1 MVLELT
7 VGALGCKK
15 SSAPSCHIKDINI
28 KTKTCLA
35 VLRKGYIMKKKI
47 VLLVILVIGFAA
59 GNALA
64 NDLLNPSF
72 EEGDTGRFD
81 PQNVTYWTTV
91 GTNGWHHNDV
101 NYAGTGVNC
110 VHSGTKGVKI
120 WWDDTSLYQ
129 DVNVIAG
136 NEYDFSVWA
145 LSTSH
150 DNLGLRGAD
159 AVFQVEWY
167 DDVCDLILDEEI
179 GRFYGGLMSAPGDPC
194 DPYDIWK
201 FISGT
206 RTAPALAVT
215 CKVLFYLDCGECL
228 PVFDP
233 IDGSIY
239 WDDVSVTGSYI
250 ASNPEP
256 PDGAND
262 LVPFD
267 VTALSWQ
274 RPAPRQGGDT
284 ISCDVWFGTDPNM
297 PGTNT
302 KILDKQDANSV
313 AISPD
318 SHQDYYWRVDCYDPN
333 TPGPEIKS
341 EGDKTW
347 TFNTAD
353 NCLSYMPGDIH
364 EDCYV
369 NFADVEEMAA
379 NWLECNDGS
388 NLQCQ

>member
-1 MVLELT
+1 
-7 VGALGCKK
+7 
-15 SSAPSCHIKDINI
+15 
-28 KTKTCLA
+28 
-35 VLRKGYIMKKKI
+35 MKKKI

-72 EEGDTGRFD
+72 EEGVLGRFGGD
-81 PQNVTYWTTV
+81 PIPYWMTV

-110 VHSGTKGVKI
+110 VHSGDKGVKI

-145 LSTSH
+145 LSTSY

-159 AVFQVEWY
+159 AVFQVEWF
-167 DDVCDLILDEEI
+167 DDANTTPEHLILAEEI

-194 DPYDIWK
+194 DPYDTWK

-228 PVFDP
+228 PSFDP

-239 WDDVSVTGSYI
+239 WDDLSVTGSYA

-256 PDGAND
+256 ADDPLH
-262 LVPFD
+262 LVPLIPFD
-267 VTALSWQ
+267 VNALSWD
-274 RPAPRQGGDT
+274 RPAPREGGDT
-284 ISCDVWFGTDPNM
+284 ILCDVWFGTDGNM

-313 AISPD
+313 AVSSLD
-318 SHQDYYWRVDCYDPN
+318 SHQDYYWRVDCYDPD
-333 TPGPEIKS
+333 TPGPEIKT
-341 EGDKTW
+341 EGETW
-347 TFNTAD
+347 TFNTGD
-353 NCLSYMPGDIH
+353 NCGLSYMLGDVS

-369 NFADVEEMAA
+369 NVADLAEMVA
-379 NWLECNDGS
+379 NWTKCNDVS
-388 NLQCQ
+388 NPQCQ

>member
-1 MVLELT
+1 LVLELT
-7 VGALGCKK
+7 VGVLRRK

-47 VLLVILVIGFAA
+47 VLLVILVMGFAA

-64 NDLLNPSF
+64 NNVLNPSF
-72 EEGDTGRFD
+72 ELGLLGRFD

-91 GTNGWHHNDV
+91 GTNGWHHDDV
-101 NYAGTGVNC
+101 NYGGCGVSAI
-110 VHSGTKGVKI
+110 HSGDKAVKI
-120 WWDDTSLYQ
+120 WMDDTYLYQ

-136 NEYDFSVWA
+136 KMYDFSVWA
-145 LSTSH
+145 IALEC
-150 DNLGLRGAD
+150 DNLGLRFAD

-167 DDVCDLILDEEI
+167 NDANNMISDEEI
-179 GRFYGGLMSAPGDPC
+179 GRFYGAPIVGEPC
-194 DPYDIWK
+194 DPYDTWK

-206 RTAPALAVT
+206 RTAPSLAVT
-215 CKVLFYLDCGECL
+215 CKVLLYLDRHEGA
-228 PVFDP
+228 FD
-233 IDGSIY
+233 IDGSIS
-239 WDDVSVTGSYI
+239 WDDVSVTWRYA
-250 ASNPEP
+250 ASNPKP
-256 PDGAND
+256 ADGALD
-262 LVPFD
+262 LVPSE
-267 VTALSWQ
+267 VTALSWD

-284 ISCDVWFGTDPNM
+284 ILCDVWFGTDGNM

-302 KILDKQDANSV
+302 KILNKQDANSV
-313 AISPD
+313 AISSLD

-341 EGDKTW
+341 ENDKTW
-347 TFNTAD
+347 TFNTAG
-353 NCLSYMPGDIH
+353 NCPSYMPGDIT

-379 NWLECNDGS
+379 NWLICNDVS
-388 NLQCQ
+388 NPQCQ